1 MLITIYAQF
10 NTGAIHAMIMVL
22 VTQPYHMG
30 LGLSSKRAMLE
41 GCYNTV
47 YNTTV
52 QRRLESSDQWYAMR

>member
-1 MLITIYAQF
+1 
-10 NTGAIHAMIMVL
+10 MIMVL